1 MRAAIVMGS
10 KSDYPVV
17 EKAEKILKQ
26 FDISYETRVIS
37 VHRTPVL
44 AAEFARSA
52 ESEGFEIIIAA
63 AGKAAHLG
71 GVIAANTIV
80 PVIGIPMKTS
90 DFGGMDSLLSTVQ
103 MPKGIPV
110 AMVAVGGAEN
120 AALLAIHILSI
131 KYPVLRQ
138 KLREYRAQMEKETAM
153 ADAEV
158 GNEYTAG
165 LF

>member
-17 EKAEKILKQ
+17 KKTEKILKQ

-37 VHRTPVL
+37 AHRTPVL

-71 GVIAANTIV
+71 G
-80 PVIGIPMKTS
+80 
-90 DFGGMDSLLSTVQ
+90 
-103 MPKGIPV
+103 
-110 AMVAVGGAEN
+110 
-120 AALLAIHILSI
+120 
-131 KYPVLRQ
+131 LRDR
-138 KLREYRAQMEKETAM
+138 KS
-153 ADAEV
+153 V
-158 GNEYTAG
+158 V
-165 LF
+165 